1 VLKIV
6 SDGSSN
12 ARVAEQLKKIGLKV
26 ASMAKVRKHMTDQY
40 SMKANTVSQDKRL
53 SFKARGLFDY
63 MWSMPDDWNFT
74 VASLARDS
82 DKDGKDA
89 VTTALKELEQLGYLD
104 RKRIR
109 VNQTGKFT
117 CETEYNLFDDPNTN
131 DGFSDLR
138 TNDGF
143 SDLRTNDGFSKIGKP
158 ANYINKHTSKENKRD
173 ILLLQ
178 NEVSEIYDAYIVHQD
193 EPVVMYLKKE
203 KDMIVRRI
211 MFNLDVSIKN
221 IKRYVTTCVENE
233 VRKYHMSEELPKR
246 STQSQKVFTSEERA
260 IAHFDWQQALNE

>member
-1 VLKIV
+1 
-6 SDGSSN
+6 
-12 ARVAEQLKKIGLKV
+12 
-26 ASMAKVRKHMTDQY
+26 MAKVRKHMTDQY

-89 VTTALKELEQLGYLD
+89 VTTAIKELEQLGYLD

-117 CETEYNLFDDPNTN
+117 CETEYNLFDNPNTN

-138 TNDGF
+138 TY
-143 SDLRTNDGFSKIGKP
+143 DGFSKIGKP

-178 NEVSEIYDAYIVHQD
+178 NEVSEIYDAYIAHQD
-193 EPVVMYLKKE
+193 EQVVMYLTKE
-203 KDMIVRRI
+203 KDVVVRRI
-211 MFNLDVSIKN
+211 VFNLDSSIKN

-233 VRKYHMSEELPKR
+233 VRKYHMSDELPKR

-260 IAHFDWQQALNE
+260 IAYFDWQQALNE